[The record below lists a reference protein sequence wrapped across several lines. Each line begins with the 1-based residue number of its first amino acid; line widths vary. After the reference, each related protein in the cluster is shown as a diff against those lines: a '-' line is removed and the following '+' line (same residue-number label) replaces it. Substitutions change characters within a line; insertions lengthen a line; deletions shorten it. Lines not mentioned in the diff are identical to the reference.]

1 MKQRWLGL
9 IVAGLLLAAL
19 LGWTRTR
26 AADGGYTLLRGSAD
40 QSSVVT
46 TAPNGGY
53 QLTASLG
60 QPFASTRQG
69 GPLWM
74 GGGYWY
80 GGGGSLDRPLHVYIP
95 LITR

>member
-9 IVAGLLLAAL
+9 LVAGLLLAAL

-26 AADGGYTLLRGSAD
+26 GADGGYTLLRGIAD

-46 TAPNGGY
+46 TAQSGGY
-53 QLTASLG
+53 QLNASLG

-69 GPLWM
+69 GTMWM
-74 GGGYWY
+74 GGAYWY
-80 GGGGSLDRPLHVYIP
+80 GGGGSLELPQHVYIP
-95 LITR
+95 LIIR